1 MRTSKTGNS
10 AFTVV
15 ELIVVIAILSILTGM
30 TVMRL
35 GGRSRS
41 GRLRE
46 ASRRLL
52 TAAQYARDFTT
63 TRRRACR
70 LTFDPNG
77 SYSLWY
83 QSDPHNDPGKY
94 SQITS
99 GLARAEKLADPLKL
113 SKIRVVSRSSTD
125 PQATSA
131 SFITFHPTGLSDGAI
146 IEITDGRRKF
156 SLLIEPHTGRAKLVE
171 GEVDELP
178 NGRKD
183 LDA

>member
-1 MRTSKTGNS
+1 MRTSTTGNR

-15 ELIVVIAILSILTGM
+15 ELIVVIAMLSVLAGM

-52 TAAQYARDFTT
+52 TTAQYARDFAT

-70 LTFDPNG
+70 LIFDPNG
-77 SYSLWY
+77 GYSLAY
-83 QSDPHNDPGKY
+83 QADPHHNP
-94 SQITS
+94 SEFRPISS
-99 GLARAEKLADPLKL
+99 GLARPEQLTEPLRL
-113 SKIRVVSRSSTD
+113 SKIRVVHRSDSGQD
-125 PQATSA
+125 TSE
-131 SFITFHPTGLSDGAI
+131 SFITFEPTGLADGAI

-171 GEVDELP
+171 GEVEELP
-178 NGRKD
+178 NGRKE

>member
-1 MRTSKTGNS
+1 MRISKTGNR

-15 ELIVVIAILSILTGM
+15 ELIVVIAILSVLAGM
-30 TVMRL
+30 TVLRL
-35 GGRSRS
+35 GGRAGS

-52 TAAQYARDFTT
+52 TTAQYARDFAT

-70 LTFDPNG
+70 LIFDPNG
-77 SYSLWY
+77 GYSLAY
-83 QSDPHNDPGKY
+83 QADPYKDPGKY
-94 SQITS
+94 SPISS
-99 GLARAEKLADPLKL
+99 GLAKPERLTEPVRL
-113 SKIRVVSRSSTD
+113 SKVRVMNR
-125 PQATSA
+125 
-131 SFITFHPTGLSDGAI
+131 SFINYETTPQSFVTFEPTGLSDGAI
-146 IEITDGRRKF
+146 IEITDGKRKF

-171 GEVDELP
+171 GSVDELP

>member
-1 MRTSKTGNS
+1 MRTSKTGNR

-15 ELIVVIAILSILTGM
+15 ELIVVIAMLSVLAGM
-30 TVMRL
+30 TVLRL

-52 TAAQYARDFTT
+52 STAQYARDFAT

-70 LTFDPNG
+70 LIFDPNG
-77 SYSLWY
+77 GYSLAY
-83 QSDPHNDPGKY
+83 QVDPHNDPGKY
-94 SQITS
+94 RQISS
-99 GLARAEKLADPLKL
+99 GLARPEKLTESLRL
-113 SKIRVVSRSSTD
+113 SKIRVINRISRG
-125 PQATSA
+125 QETSE
-131 SFITFHPTGLSDGAI
+131 SFITFEPTGLSDGAI

-156 SLLIEPHTGRAKLVE
+156 TLLVEPHTGRAKLVD